1 MKMVR
6 VTLICAVG
14 MSTSMLVKKMKEAAE
29 KKGIDAEI
37 RAVAENKFE
46 EYADKT
52 DVLLLGPQVGYM
64 LSKFKQKYEPKGIA
78 VDVINSIDYGMMN
91 GEKVLNTALKMAE
104 KNK

>member
-1 MKMVR
+1 MVR
-6 VTLICAVG
+6 ITLICAAG

-29 KKGIDAEI
+29 KKGIEAEI

-46 EYADKT
+46 EYASKT
-52 DVLLLGPQVGYM
+52 DILLLGPQVSYM
-64 LSKFKQKYEPKGIA
+64 LNKYKQKYEVKNIK

-104 KNK
+104 ENR